1 MFFAVQIAELSG
13 PAASLL
19 STLSASQVSTVV
31 EALGKAGV
39 KDAELFG
46 KISTQV
52 SIEILNV
59 LYIWYQSTG

>member
-1 MFFAVQIAELSG
+1 MQIAELSG

-19 STLSASQVSTVV
+19 STLSATQVSIVA

-52 SIEILNV
+52 RMVWRGI
-59 LYIWYQSTG
+59 